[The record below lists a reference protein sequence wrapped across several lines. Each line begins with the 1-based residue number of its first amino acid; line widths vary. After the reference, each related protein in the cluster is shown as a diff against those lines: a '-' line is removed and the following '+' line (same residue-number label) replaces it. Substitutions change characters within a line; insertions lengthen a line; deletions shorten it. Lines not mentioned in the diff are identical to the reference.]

1 MTAGGVNAIRK
12 RAVCRPFGNGNL
24 RFDGEAYSLLAMEW
38 WLSPGLRSCLDGAP
52 WSRVALKIS

>member
-12 RAVCRPFGNGNL
+12 RAVCRPFGKGNL

-38 WLSPGLRSCLDGAP
+38 WLSPGLRSFPRRL
-52 WSRVALKIS
+52 LKARFPPN